1 MALYFYGSYKMTG
14 HFLLLVKLA
23 QDVFSLGLPIIHA
36 YSAHNKTQGFKPIR
50 PGRSMNGF
58 VSEGVICKGEG
69 EVGKHHIWVFQIRP
83 ARFGQ
88 IFSQPISISDIKPD
102 KVGNSIP
109 F

>member
-1 MALYFYGSYKMTG
+1 
-14 HFLLLVKLA
+14 
-23 QDVFSLGLPIIHA
+23 
-36 YSAHNKTQGFKPIR
+36 
-50 PGRSMNGF
+50 MNGF